1 MTVERQGHVVSD
13 LRSRRHK
20 GLKIERLLGLVPDGA
35 RRQLLE
41 IGCGS
46 GGISHY
52 FATHAELDIEV
63 DAVDVT
69 DSRGVTDGYRFQ
81 RVTDVSLPFANGSFD
96 IVLSNH
102 VIEHVG
108 ERAEQLD
115 HLREIHR
122 VLRADGVCYLAVPNR
137 WMLVEPHYRLA
148 FLSWLPVP
156 MRSAYLRLSG
166 KGEFYDCVPLEMGTL
181 EGMLRATG
189 FVSRNVCVEALYET
203 LSIEQPKGLS
213 RHLGRVP
220 RWIWQGLRPAIPTLI
235 YVLRKAGSSGR
246 TVP

>member
-1 MTVERQGHVVSD
+1 MTVERHGHVVSD
-13 LRSRRHK
+13 LASRRHK
-20 GLKIERLLGLVPDGA
+20 GLKIERLLDLVPGGM

-52 FATHAELDIEV
+52 FATHPDLDIEV

-69 DSRGVTDGYRFQ
+69 DSRGVTDSYRFQ
-81 RVTDVSLPFANGSFD
+81 QVADTRLPFADGSFD

-108 ERAEQLD
+108 ERTEQLA
-115 HLREIHR
+115 HLREIRR

-148 FLSWLPVP
+148 FLSWLPVR
-156 MRSAYLRLSG
+156 MRSAYLRMSG
-166 KGEFYDCVPLEMGTL
+166 KGEFYDCVPLAMGTL
-181 EGMLRATG
+181 EGMLRETD
-189 FVSRNVCVEALYET
+189 FVHRNVCVEALYET
-203 LSIEQPKGLS
+203 LAIEQPTGWA
-213 RHLGRVP
+213 RYLGTIP
-220 RWIWQGLRPAIPTLI
+220 RWVWQGLRPAIPTLI
-235 YVLRKAGSSGR
+235 YVLRKA
-246 TVP
+246 